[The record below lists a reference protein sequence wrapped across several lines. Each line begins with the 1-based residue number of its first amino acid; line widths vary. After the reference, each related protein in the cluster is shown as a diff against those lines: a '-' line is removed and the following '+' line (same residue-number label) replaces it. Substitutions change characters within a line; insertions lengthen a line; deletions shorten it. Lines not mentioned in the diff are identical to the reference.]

1 MRFSFAE
8 VQDAIAQLAARA
20 EAVELHRFESRTREQ
35 LTGELLPV
43 LAELMLDARA
53 LVADV
58 LLVCEERAHRTRGPG
73 ISVVDGRIPTVP
85 DGADVPVDTTRTSWS
100 ASAVADMAYL
110 AGLELRQC
118 SERLEGLMTVE
129 SADLLLTEL
138 DTARRRV
145 GKVLRS
151 LDYALDQAGLATSKL
166 DSAAELE
173 SSLAIRRAYGRLR
186 DDMKAIGAPLEET
199 LPTQLRAVGIAL
211 ATLIGWKGYA
221 TIRIR
226 DRLRIR
232 ELQGRLL
239 EWFREG
245 REPTMGI
252 RLFQDVSA
260 FVQILADVSKRQE
273 LKEHDTRLVE
283 GAVRSLASIEAIVP
297 AHLRSALEPLRGL
310 DVELDALLE
319 IPHRDEVGP
328 WKATL
333 ARLLQSLCGATVT
346 P

>member
-8 VQDAIAQLAARA
+8 VQEAMARLAARA
-20 EAVELHRFESRTREQ
+20 EAVEIHRFESDSRDQ
-35 LTGELLPV
+35 LVSELLPT
-43 LAELMLDARA
+43 LAKLMQDARS

-58 LLVCEERAHRTRGPG
+58 QSVCEERIHRTRGPG
-73 ISVVDGRIPTVP
+73 ISVVDGRLPTIPL
-85 DGADVPVDTTRTSWS
+85 GADVPVDSTRPSWS
-100 ASAVADMAYL
+100 VEAVADIAYL
-110 AGLELRQC
+110 AGLELRQG
-118 SERLEGLMTVE
+118 SERLEGLTTVG
-129 SADLLLTEL
+129 SADLLLSEL

-151 LDYALDQAGLATSKL
+151 LDHALDQAGLATSKL
-166 DSAAELE
+166 DSAAELDT
-173 SSLAIRRAYGRLR
+173 SLAVRRAYGRLR
-186 DDMKAIGAPLEET
+186 HDMKAIGTPKEET
-199 LPTQLRAVGIAL
+199 LASQLRAVGVAL
-211 ATLIGWKGYA
+211 ATVVGWKGY
-221 TIRIR
+221 TSIRIR

-245 REPTMGI
+245 REPTAGL
-252 RLFQDVSA
+252 RLFQDVDT

-273 LKEHDTRLVE
+273 LKQHDTRLVE
-283 GAVRSLASIEAIVP
+283 SAWRTLASVDGVIP
-297 AHLRSALEPLRGL
+297 AHLRSALDPLRGL
-310 DVELDALLE
+310 DAELDALLE
-319 IPHRDEVGP
+319 SPHRDQVDP